1 MSSGR
6 DDGVNRCMIG
16 VSRFWRAV
24 AFVSVLLIVVVLGD
38 RIAFAFDTAGKEIRI
53 GHAAGYAT
61 RRLLEG
67 SSTAEVVDSLVDE
80 SMVFPNEE
88 GSADASSLGDM
99 SSFVNLP
106 EGARN
111 IQIDE
116 AVRAIGYECQGS
128 ASDAVAELRESMNE
142 AGWSASPLGSIDGLV
157 FTREVGEIRCMVA
170 SVVAFG
176 DWSSVVIQTMGS
188 MEK

>member
-99 SSFVNLP
+99 ASFVNLP

-116 AVRAIGYECQGS
+116 AVRVIGYECQGS
-128 ASDAVAELRESMNE
+128 ASDA
-142 AGWSASPLGSIDGLV
+142 GLV

-176 DWSSVVIQTMGS
+176 DWSSVVIQTIGS